1 MVTSFRNLTLVLLSS
16 FVSMLIHAQL
26 GPEVPFSLSI
36 EPIQGTFITG
46 THSSAIAKSGI
57 NG

>member
-1 MVTSFRNLTLVLLSS
+1 MVKPFRNLTLILLSS
-16 FVSMLIHAQL
+16 FVSILIHAQL

-36 EPIQGTFITG
+36 EPIHQRLQ
-46 THSSAIAKSGI
+46 SLEI